1 MSKLKNIKPQP
12 RRTGGYAAPAVIKRN
27 QQAPPPPGVWS
38 GEQAAAFFGLCY
50 RSFMKL
56 VRTEGIPYR
65 KLGRRYLYSKS
76 VLERWLDAEINPA
89 ENPRNTRTGGADA
102 ER

>member
-12 RRTGGYAAPAVIKRN
+12 RRTGGYAAPAVIRRN
-27 QQAPPPPGVWS
+27 QPETPPPGVWS

-65 KLGRRYLYSKS
+65 KLGRRYLFSKS

>member
-12 RRTGGYAAPAVIKRN
+12 RRPGGYAAPAVIRRN
-27 QQAPPPPGVWS
+27 QPETPPPGVWS

-56 VRTEGIPYR
+56 VRSEGIPYR
-65 KLGRRYLYSKS
+65 KLGRRYLFSKS

-89 ENPRNTRTGGADA
+89 AGTGN
-102 ER
+102 ETN

>member
-1 MSKLKNIKPQP
+1 
-12 RRTGGYAAPAVIKRN
+12 
-27 QQAPPPPGVWS
+27 
-38 GEQAAAFFGLCY
+38 
-50 RSFMKL
+50 MKL

-65 KLGRRYLYSKS
+65 KLGRRYLFSKS